1 MPPVGQAR
9 NLLGARRA
17 AQTVGPW
24 DPARHANGIK
34 WELISFWHSDA
45 PRPGRVRPSE
55 AVEVYRDR
63 KGLRFSAPFNFIRNA
78 GYDCEMSAQRSYK
91 RPPVAEAAI
100 ELRFENPISQ
110 SDLERAAARLEKEYP
125 ISETELAQTVTVDNL
140 AGSATFSSTWQ
151 GIKRSSVD
159 RTDVT
164 IFRTGTLVV
173 GHLAPYRGWEH
184 LFERIKNAWLALA
197 RATGENIAL
206 SRIGVRYINRVDI
219 PENNGDDISLFNY
232 VRFHPQAPEGLIE
245 NVPIT
250 EYYSHVVYP
259 MPEDGFAVR
268 LVAASALSPL
278 VYHKSLIFDIDVF
291 RDHDLPRKVD
301 EVWQQLSVMRDRKNM
316 IFEMC
321 VTDKARELF
330 DR

>member
-1 MPPVGQAR
+1 MALDKPPKQWALGTPPVTQTALSGNQSAFGTR
-9 NLLGARRA
+9 TRA
-17 AQTVGPW
+17 
-24 DPARHANGIK
+24 
-34 WELISFWHSDA
+34 
-45 PRPGRVRPSE
+45 RPGCVRPTE
-55 AVEVYRDR
+55 AGDVYRY
-63 KGLRFSAPFNFIRNA
+63 KNGLRFYAPFNFIRNA

-125 ISETELAQTVTVDNL
+125 ISETEFAQTVTVDSL
-140 AGSATFSSTWQ
+140 AGSAAFSSAWQ

-184 LFERIKNAWLALA
+184 LFERIKNAWLAIA

-219 PENNGDDISLFNY
+219 PEKNGENISLFDY
-232 VRFHPQAPEGLIE
+232 VRFHPQAPEGLTD
-245 NVPIT
+245 NVHIT
-250 EYYSHVVYP
+250 EYYSHVIYP
-259 MPEDGFAVR
+259 IPEDGFAVK
-268 LVAASALSPL
+268 LVAASAVSPL
-278 VYHKSLIFDIDVF
+278 ISHKSLILDIDVF

-301 EVWQQLSVMRDRKNM
+301 EVWKQLSIMRDRKNM
-316 IFEMC
+316 IFEIC
-321 VTDKARELF
+321 VTNKARELF